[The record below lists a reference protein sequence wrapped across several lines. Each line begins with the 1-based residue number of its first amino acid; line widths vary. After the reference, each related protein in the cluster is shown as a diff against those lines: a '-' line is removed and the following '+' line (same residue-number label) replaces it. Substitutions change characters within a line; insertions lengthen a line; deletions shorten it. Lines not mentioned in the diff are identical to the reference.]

1 MNMNRLLATDELEDS
16 PVVANCTMNRERDL
30 LGSNGYD
37 VEVGFDPLEWLQRR
51 LAKQSTVRWLDL
63 CCGSGKALIQA
74 AIACENII
82 GGSVRITGVDL
93 VGMFLFNKS
102 TNLQLM
108 QCSVF
113 DYQPTER
120 FDLITCVHGLHYL
133 GDKLRAI
140 RLAASWLVS
149 DGRFVANLDASNMC
163 LLEAGKGQRKIVRF
177 LRDEGFDYL
186 PTKHLLQR
194 IGYKDLE
201 IPFQFLGADD
211 TAGPNYTKHPAVN
224 SYYEETE
231 IQNGLK

>member
-1 MNMNRLLATDELEDS
+1 MNEKRLLNTTELEDS

-30 LGSNGYD
+30 RGSNGYE
-37 VEVGFDPLEWLQRR
+37 VELGFDPLEWLQGR
-51 LAKQSTVRWLDL
+51 LARQSTVRWLDL

-74 AIACENII
+74 AIACENIG

-140 RLAASWLVS
+140 GLAASWLVS
-149 DGRFVANLDASNMC
+149 DGRFVANLDAANIC
-163 LLEAGKGQRKIVRF
+163 LSEAGKGQRKILRF
-177 LRDEGFDYL
+177 LRDEGFEFL
-186 PTKHLLQR
+186 PAKHLLKR
-194 IGYKDLE
+194 TGHRELS
-201 IPFQFLGADD
+201 IPFKFRGADD
-211 TAGPNYTKHPAVN
+211 STGPNYTKQPVVN
-224 SYYEETE
+224 SYYE
-231 IQNGLK
+231 

>member
-1 MNMNRLLATDELEDS
+1 MTIRPLLNADELEDS

-30 LGSNGYD
+30 RGSNGYE
-37 VEVGFDPLEWLQRR
+37 VEVGFDPLEWLQGR
-51 LAKQSTVRWLDL
+51 LARQSTVRWLDL

-74 AIACENII
+74 AIACENFG

-93 VGMFLFNKS
+93 VGMFLCNKS

-133 GDKLRAI
+133 GDKLQAI

-149 DGRFVANLDASNMC
+149 DGRFVANLDAANLC
-163 LLEAGKGQRKIVRF
+163 LSEAGKGQRKMVRF

-186 PTKHLLQR
+186 PAKHLLQR
-194 IGYKDLE
+194 TGYKELT
-201 IPFQFLGADD
+201 IPFQFRGADD
-211 TAGPNYTKHPAVN
+211 TAGPNYTNQPVVN
-224 SYYEETE
+224 SYYEDTE